1 MNEVRKAFPR
11 PSVDTPLHMSMVGIT
26 YPDKSY
32 HIRRP
37 DSSVSVIEYIVD
49 GEGYVMLD
57 GKPHSVTKDMIYFLP
72 AGMDHEYFSDKEHPF
87 TKIFMNIDSGTLSRR
102 LVSAFGL
109 EGKYIFDGNGL
120 KGVFERILIT
130 LHSELTDDAMQPI
143 FHGIL
148 TEIFSHLQKAEH
160 MAAHSDEAMRLKNH
174 LDGNLNRIVSSKE
187 LSAVIFRSPDYCLK
201 LFSREFGTTPYAYQ
215 LERKMQVARTLLA
228 DTHMTVGEIAEA
240 VGYGDLHYFSNL
252 FKEKI
257 GVRPLEY
264 RKNRQ

>member
-1 MNEVRKAFPR
+1 MA
-11 PSVDTPLHMSMVGIT
+11 GIT

-37 DSSVSVIEYIVD
+37 ESNVSVIEYIIS
-49 GEGYVMLD
+49 GEGYVIIE
-57 GKPHSVTKDMIYFLP
+57 GETHPVTKDMIYFFP
-72 AGMDHEYFSDKEHPF
+72 AGMNQEYFSDKDNPF
-87 TKIFMNIDSGTLSRR
+87 TKIFMNIDNGVLCER

-109 EGKYIFDGNGL
+109 EGKYIFDGSGL
-120 KGVFERILIT
+120 KEIFERILIT
-130 LHSELTDDAMQPI
+130 IHSDLNDADMQPV
-143 FHGIL
+143 FHGL
-148 TEIFSHLQKAEH
+148 LVEIFSRLQKAEH
-160 MAAHSDEAMRLKNH
+160 MSAHSDEALRLKIY
-174 LDGNLNRIVSSKE
+174 LDGNLNRIVTGKE